1 MGARGLGRKREG
13 EGRGGLQYKVCQNP
27 DPLPSEANK
36 LFMPALNS
44 GRAPTLYLFW
54 AFQVGKRELMP

>member
-1 MGARGLGRKREG
+1 MNGGGAWLG
-13 EGRGGLQYKVCQNP
+13 EGGRETAVQYKVCQNP
-27 DPLPSEANK
+27 DLLPSEANK